1 MMICSVNGPTS
12 DIDNC
17 EKHRAQPQAIQPH
30 KSRPYKCQP
39 YISQIDIS
47 QIDISQQNSGRQQG
61 FTLVELMV
69 ATVLSLMVVTAATNM
84 AISAFNNQRQLDAA
98 REVDQTGAY
107 LSQHL
112 QRQLSMAGFF
122 GPLDVALLEPSATT
136 TTSAVCTASPG
147 SADLAVPVR
156 GKNNVTDNFTCD
168 SDSATHTVLS
178 GTDVLTL
185 MRASTETIAS
195 DNLANSTYYIQ
206 SNHRELVVDRGS
218 NSSSFDLTN
227 INDSDSDIREYVS
240 YVYFVD
246 ENKTFRR
253 LRYNAGAFT
262 SEPLANNVT
271 NFQVTYFTNN
281 ATDSSHN
288 VTINGRQMS
297 NGLPM
302 SSTGSPPNNDDVV
315 AIEAVVSVENTVDET
330 TKQFSVFSMLYN
342 PSLRRLSEVLTNDLE

>member
-1 MMICSVNGPTS
+1 MN
-12 DIDNC
+12 DC
-17 EKHRAQPQAIQPH
+17 EKQRAQPQAIQP
-30 KSRPYKCQP
+30 YKCQL
-39 YISQIDIS
+39 YKSQRCKNR
-47 QIDISQQNSGRQQG
+47 QNIGRQQG
-61 FTLVELMV
+61 FTLIELMV
-69 ATVLSLMVVTAATNM
+69 ATVLSLWVVSAATNM
-84 AISAFNNQRQLDAA
+84 AISAINNQRQLDAA
-98 REVDQTGAY
+98 REVEQTGAY

-122 GPLDVALLEPSATT
+122 GPLDVALPQPSATFT
-136 TTSAVCTASPG
+136 PAVCTAIPVSD
-147 SADLAVPVR
+147 DLAVPVR
-156 GKNNVTDNFTCD
+156 GQDDVTNEFDCD
-168 SDSATHTVLS
+168 DIDYTVLS

-185 MRASTETIAS
+185 MRASTETIAGK
-195 DNLANSTYYIQ
+195 LANRTYYIQ

-227 INDSDSDIREYVS
+227 INGSASDIREYVS

-246 ENKTFRR
+246 RKNTFRR

-271 NFQVTYFTNN
+271 NFQVTYVTNN
-281 ATDSSHN
+281 ATASGDN

>member
-1 MMICSVNGPTS
+1 MICAVNGPTS

-30 KSRPYKCQP
+30 KSRPYKCQS
-39 YISQIDIS
+39 YIS

-84 AISAFNNQRQLDAA
+84 TISAFNNQRELDAA

-122 GPLDVALLEPSATT
+122 GPLDVVLPEPSAD
-136 TTSAVCTASPG
+136 TSAVCTASPG
-147 SADLAVPVR
+147 STDLAVPVR
-156 GKNNVTDNFTCD
+156 GQNNVTDNFTCD

-185 MRASTETIAS
+185 MRASTETAGS
-195 DNLANSTYYIQ
+195 LANSTSYIQ
-206 SNHRELVVDRGS
+206 SNHRKLEVDLGI
-218 NSSSFDLTN
+218 NINSFDLTN
-227 INDSDSDIREYVS
+227 IKGKTSDIREYVS

-246 ENKTFRR
+246 ENNTFKR

-271 NFQVTYFTNN
+271 DFQVTYFTNSS
-281 ATDSSHN
+281 TDSRHN

-302 SSTGSPPNNDDVV
+302 LFTEKPPNNDDVV
-315 AIEAVVSVENTVDET
+315 AIKAVVSVKNTVDET
-330 TKQFSVFSMLYN
+330 TKEFSLFSMLYN
-342 PSLRRLSEVLTNDLE
+342 PSLRRLSEVLTDDLE

>member
-1 MMICSVNGPTS
+1 MICSVNGPTS
-12 DIDNC
+12 DINDC
-17 EKHRAQPQAIQPH
+17 EKQRAQPQAIQPH
-30 KSRPYKCQP
+30 KSRPYKCQS

-84 AISAFNNQRQLDAA
+84 AISAFNNQRELDAA

-122 GPLDVALLEPSATT
+122 GPLDVVLPEPSATFT
-136 TTSAVCTASPG
+136 PAVCTASPK
-147 SADLAVPVR
+147 SDDLAVPVR
-156 GKNNVTDNFTCD
+156 AQNDVTDNFTCD

-185 MRASTETIAS
+185 MRASTETAGS
-195 DNLANSTYYIQ
+195 LANSTSYIQ
-206 SNHRELVVDRGS
+206 SNHRELVVGHGTS
-218 NSSSFDLTN
+218 TFGLEN
-227 INDSDSDIREYVS
+227 INGSASDIREYVS

-246 ENKTFRR
+246 KNNTFKR

-262 SEPLANNVT
+262 SDPLANNVT

-281 ATDSSHN
+281 ATVNSDY
-288 VTINGRQMS
+288 VTINGRRMS

-302 SSTGSPPNNDDVV
+302 SSKGSLLKTDNVV
-315 AIEAVVSVENTVDET
+315 AIKAVVSVKNTVDEI
-330 TKQFSVFSMLYN
+330 KKEFSVFSMLYN
-342 PSLRRLSEVLTNDLE
+342 PSLRRLSEVLTDDLE

>member
-1 MMICSVNGPTS
+1 
-12 DIDNC
+12 
-17 EKHRAQPQAIQPH
+17 
-30 KSRPYKCQP
+30 
-39 YISQIDIS
+39 
-47 QIDISQQNSGRQQG
+47 
-61 FTLVELMV
+61 
-69 ATVLSLMVVTAATNM
+69 
-84 AISAFNNQRQLDAA
+84 
-98 REVDQTGAY
+98 
-107 LSQHL
+107 
-112 QRQLSMAGFF
+112 
-122 GPLDVALLEPSATT
+122 
-136 TTSAVCTASPG
+136 
-147 SADLAVPVR
+147 
-156 GKNNVTDNFTCD
+156 
-168 SDSATHTVLS
+168 
-178 GTDVLTL
+178 
-185 MRASTETIAS
+185 
-195 DNLANSTYYIQ
+195 
-206 SNHRELVVDRGS
+206 VVDRGS

-227 INDSDSDIREYVS
+227 INGSASDIREYVS

-342 PSLRRLSEVLTNDLE
+342 PSLRRLSEVLTDELE

>member
-1 MMICSVNGPTS
+1 MTCSVNGSTS

-39 YISQIDIS
+39 YIS

-156 GKNNVTDNFTCD
+156 GQDNVTNEFTCNGINYTVF
-168 SDSATHTVLS
+168 SDPDTETY
-178 GTDVLTL
+178 TDVLTL
-185 MRASTETIAS
+185 MRASTETIAG
-195 DNLANSTYYIQ
+195 NLANRTYYIQ
-206 SNHRELVVDRGS
+206 SNHRKLVVDRGS

-227 INDSDSDIREYVS
+227 INGSASDIREYVS

-246 ENKTFRR
+246 KKNTFRR

-281 ATDSSHN
+281 ATASGDN

-342 PSLRRLSEVLTNDLE
+342 PSLRRLSEVLTDELE

>member
-1 MMICSVNGPTS
+1 MMTCSVNGSTS

-122 GPLDVALLEPSATT
+122 GPLDVALPQPSAD
-136 TTSAVCTASPG
+136 TSAVCTASPK
-147 SADLAVPVR
+147 SDDLAVPVR

-185 MRASTETIAS
+185 MRASTETIAG
-195 DNLANSTYYIQ
+195 NLANRTYYIQ
-206 SNHRELVVDRGS
+206 SNHRKLVVDRGS

-227 INDSDSDIREYVS
+227 INGSASDIREYVS

-315 AIEAVVSVENTVDET
+315 AIEAVVSVENTVDT
-330 TKQFSVFSMLYN
+330 TIKQFSVFSMLYN
-342 PSLRRLSEVLTNDLE
+342 PSLRRLSEVLTDELE

>member
-1 MMICSVNGPTS
+1 MTCSVNGSTS

-39 YISQIDIS
+39 YIS

-136 TTSAVCTASPG
+136 TTSAVCTASPK
-147 SADLAVPVR
+147 SDDLAVPVR

-185 MRASTETIAS
+185 MRASTETIAG
-195 DNLANSTYYIQ
+195 NLANRTYYIQ
-206 SNHRELVVDRGS
+206 SNHRKLVVDRGS

-227 INDSDSDIREYVS
+227 INGSDSDIREYVS

-342 PSLRRLSEVLTNDLE
+342 PSLRRLSEVLTDELE